1 MNEETLSKL
10 NMGAKILEG
19 AAAAGV
25 FIGYLIMVINFIA
38 IINDPWNAGLGALL
52 AINNAFNFARVCVF
66 IAFFLA
72 IAVAVLSGMSRRPMG
87 GSITGIIFM
96 LIVLIL
102 QFMFG
107 TGSSLEGIGFGA
119 IVIVALSLI
128 LSLIV
133 AIMSLVGAFKKN
145 AYAPNT
151 GYPQN
156 SNQQFTPNQGYPQNA
171 NQQFNPN
178 QGYPQN
184 NNPQNPAGGFYQNN
198 GKM

>member
-1 MNEETLSKL
+1 
-10 NMGAKILEG
+10 MGAKILEG

-38 IINDPWNAGLGALL
+38 IMNDPWSAFSGAM
-52 AINNAFNFARVCVF
+52 AIYNAFNFARVCVF

-87 GSITGIIFM
+87 GSITGIVFM

-133 AIMSLVGAFKKN
+133 TIMSLVGAFKK
-145 AYAPNT
+145 
-151 GYPQN
+151 
-156 SNQQFTPNQGYPQNA
+156 S
-171 NQQFNPN
+171 
-178 QGYPQN
+178 
-184 NNPQNPAGGFYQNN
+184 
-198 GKM
+198 